1 MPFAQLSTV
10 TEAPVAGF
18 GDNVSQFFMTVMLG
32 YHGYTKGPRSKQ
44 SLFFHSFSFFFF
56 SPIPEHCCIGLN
68 TR

>member
-56 SPIPEHCCIGLN
+56 LQYQN
-68 TR
+68 TAALG